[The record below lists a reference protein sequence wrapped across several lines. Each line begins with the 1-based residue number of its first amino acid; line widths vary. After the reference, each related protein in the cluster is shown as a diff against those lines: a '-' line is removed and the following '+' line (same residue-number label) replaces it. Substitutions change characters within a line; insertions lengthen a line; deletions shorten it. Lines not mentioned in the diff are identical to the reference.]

1 MAKMIDKIRFFECGK
16 PAPKGSRFQGNVSA
30 STLFGEHGYFDYTT
44 REDANEPVSI
54 TNRTTNKGFIGYTQ
68 REEAANGYTM
78 TSSGFLKTPEQENRF
93 IKEGLKYF
101 CSPGDLAWEV
111 IISFDS
117 YDEMKQ
123 VGFENQQDYA
133 LAIQKILPQFF
144 QKVGL
149 DPSNIFWW
157 ENYHSNKN
165 NPHMH
170 VVFME
175 KQKTRTRGSFTQKQ
189 LDYLKSAIVKEVIAR
204 KSLEV
209 STGMDSHLFMK
220 KKDEMFSQI
229 IDAAKQKNYSGMES
243 LNDFLKTLPKT
254 GRLQYNSK
262 SMDLYRPQLDNFINK
277 IIESEE
283 CKPIYERLVNSLDQ
297 LDRTM
302 NEAGQSDIGAFKTTE
317 LGHLYEQIGN
327 LILKEYKK
335 DHLQLG
341 EEAEP
346 MEELM
351 ANIPK
356 EPEINPEVKSN
367 ISKAMNGDIESL
379 YRLGS
384 HFIRNGNNG
393 FKNRLE
399 SRNVGEELIL
409 NAALRGHQKAQI
421 SYARFQDKYQS
432 HVIDRLIKR
441 SSRLMARRAA
451 EIEREIEAY
460 LYGRSETHSL

>member
-1 MAKMIDKIRFFECGK
+1 MIDKVRFFECGK

-30 STLFGEHGYFDYTT
+30 STLFGDHGYFDYTS
-44 REDANEPVSI
+44 REDANDPVSI
-54 TNRTTNKGFIGYTQ
+54 GRQNSSKGFIGYTQ

-78 TSSGFLKTPEQENRF
+78 TSSGFLKNAEQENKF
-93 IKEGLKYF
+93 IKEGVNYF
-101 CSPGDLAWEV
+101 SKPGDLAWEV

-144 QKVGL
+144 QKVGM
-149 DPSNIFWW
+149 DPSNMFWW

-170 VVFME
+170 IVFME
-175 KQKTRTRGSFTQKQ
+175 KHKTRTRGSFTQKQ
-189 LDYLKSAIVKEVIAR
+189 LDYLKTAIVKEVIAR
-204 KSLEV
+204 KSLELA
-209 STGMDSHLFMK
+209 SGIDSQTFLQ
-220 KKDEMFSQI
+220 KKDELFSQI
-229 IDAAKQKNYSGMES
+229 IKSTKQKDLSQIDS
-243 LNDFLKTLPKT
+243 LNDFLKILPKS

-262 SMDLYRPQLDNFINK
+262 SLDLYRDRLDFFIKK
-277 IIESEE
+277 IIDSDE
-283 CKPIYERLVNSLDQ
+283 CKTIYEQLVDSLDQ
-297 LDRTM
+297 LDHTM
-302 NEAGQSDIGAFKTTE
+302 NEAAQSTIGTFKSTE
-317 LGHLYEQIGN
+317 LKHLYEQIGN

-335 DHLQLG
+335 DHLQICN
-341 EEAEP
+341 EAEP
-346 MEELM
+346 LDDLIS
-351 ANIPK
+351 NIPK
-356 EPEINPEVKSN
+356 EAEINPEVKSN

-432 HVIDRLIKR
+432 HAMDRLIKR

-451 EIEREIEAY
+451 EIDREIEAY
-460 LYGRSETHSL
+460 LYGKSETHSL